1 MENASRTTLKAGPYP
16 EPLLL
21 IDGKW
26 ESGEANPDGIPRVI
40 NPATEEPL
48 ARPPAASARQVE
60 AAAAAAARSFPGWS
74 GSPGQE
80 RAAVLNRA
88 ADLLTETVEADA
100 IVMTLEQGKTLA
112 ESRAEMMSIVALFR
126 WYADQAVR
134 STTRVEP
141 GSVPGGDV
149 IIQHLPVGPV
159 TILTPWNFPA
169 SLAARKLAAAF
180 AVGCTAVV
188 KPPPE
193 TPSSF
198 LSVTHALV
206 RAGVPD
212 GVLNVVNGDP
222 VRICRELI
230 ESPYIHAVSFTGS
243 TMVGREIGR
252 LAAGALTR
260 TTLELGGHAPVI
272 VTADADVEAAAHVL
286 ATTKYRNAGQTC
298 IAPTRFL
305 VQQPVFDEF
314 VDHFVNYATGIRV
327 APGMVEGAQMGP
339 VAVERR
345 RQGVLDLIDRT
356 VQAGATVRCGGGALP
371 GPGWFVAPTVLTG
384 APADSAAM
392 NSEPFGPLAIINP
405 YNTDDDAIAEANR
418 LPVGLAAYVFTG
430 SSQRADAIVSRIEAG
445 TIGVNTGTIVHRDSP
460 LSGVK
465 DSGYGSDGGLEGMHE
480 FQQVKAV
487 STVRA
492 AASTDAN

>member
-1 MENASRTTLKAGPYP
+1 MENASRTAVNAGPYP

-21 IDGKW
+21 IDGTW
-26 ESGEANPDGIPRVI
+26 ESGEAKSDGVPRVI
-40 NPATEEPL
+40 NPATEDVL
-48 ARPPAASARQVE
+48 AHPSAASTRQVE
-60 AAAAAAARSFPGWS
+60 AAAAAAACSFPGWS
-74 GSPGQE
+74 GSSGQE
-80 RAAVLNRA
+80 RAGVLLRA
-88 ADLLTETVEADA
+88 ADILTETVEADA
-100 IVMTLEQGKTLA
+100 VVMTLEQGKTLA

-126 WYADQAVR
+126 WYGDQAIR
-134 STTRVEP
+134 PTTRVEP

-149 IIQHLPVGPV
+149 TVQHLPVGPV
-159 TILTPWNFPA
+159 AILTPWNFPA

-193 TPSSF
+193 TPTSF
-198 LSVTHALV
+198 LSVAHALV
-206 RAGVPD
+206 RAGAPH

-243 TMVGREIGR
+243 TTVGREIGR

-272 VTADADVEAAAHVL
+272 VTADVDVAAAALTL

-305 VQQPVFDEF
+305 VQLPIFDEF
-314 VDHFVNYATGIRV
+314 VDHFVSYATGIRV
-327 APGMVEGAQMGP
+327 APGMDEGAQMGP
-339 VAVERR
+339 LAVERR
-345 RQGVLDLIDRT
+345 RQGLLDLIDRT
-356 VQAGATVRCGGGALP
+356 VQAGGIVRCGGGALP
-371 GPGWFVAPTVLTG
+371 GRGWFVSPTVITG
-384 APADSAAM
+384 ASADSAAM
-392 NSEPFGPLAIINP
+392 NEEPFGPLAIINP
-405 YNTDDDAIAEANR
+405 YDTDDDAITEANR
-418 LPVGLAAYVFTG
+418 LPVGLAAYVFTA
-430 SSQRADAIVSRIEAG
+430 SPQRADAIVSRIEAG

-492 AASTDAN
+492 AASTDAG

>member
-1 MENASRTTLKAGPYP
+1 M
-16 EPLLL
+16 LL
-21 IDGKW
+21 IDGTW
-26 ESGEANPDGIPRVI
+26 ESGEAKPDGIPAVI
-40 NPATEEPL
+40 NPATEERL
-48 ARPPAASARQVE
+48 ARPPAASPRQVE
-60 AAAAAAARSFPGWS
+60 AAAVAAARSFPGWS
-74 GSPGQE
+74 GARGEE
-80 RAAVLNRA
+80 RAGLLRRA
-88 ADLLTETVEADA
+88 ADILTETLELDA
-100 IVMTLEQGKTLA
+100 VVMTLEQGKTLA

-126 WYADQAVR
+126 WYADQASR
-134 STTRVEP
+134 PTTRVEP

-149 IIQHLPVGPV
+149 TIQHQPVGPV
-159 TILTPWNFPA
+159 AILTPWNFPA

-180 AVGCTAVV
+180 AVGCTVVV

-198 LSVTHALV
+198 LSVARALV
-206 RAGVPD
+206 RAGVPH

-230 ESPYIHAVSFTGS
+230 ESPHIHAVSFTGS

-272 VTADADVEAAAHVL
+272 VTADVDVETAASTL

-305 VQQPVFDEF
+305 VQRPVFDEF

-327 APGMVEGAQMGP
+327 APGMDEGTQMGP
-339 VAVERR
+339 LAVERR
-345 RQGVLDLIDRT
+345 RQGVLDLIERT
-356 VQAGATVRCGGGALP
+356 VQAGATVRCGGEALP
-371 GPGWFVAPTVLTG
+371 GRGWFVAPTVITG
-384 APADSAAM
+384 APADAAAM
-392 NSEPFGPLAIINP
+392 NEEPFGPLAIINP
-405 YNTDDDAIAEANR
+405 YTTDDEALAEANR

-430 SSQRADAIVSRIEAG
+430 SAQRADAIVSRIEAG

-492 AASTDAN
+492 GALTDAD